1 MNFKS
6 RESRVHEDFYGLL
19 DPLIILHN
27 KSSERF
33 TYIKLLYLHRLFKVR
48 RQKLMAKKV
57 TKGKPKP
64 KK

>member
-1 MNFKS
+1 MRIIVYWDS
-6 RESRVHEDFYGLL
+6 
-19 DPLIILHN
+19 LIILLN
-27 KSSERF
+27 KSSGRF
-33 TYIKLLYLHRLFKVR
+33 ICIKLLYLHRLFKVR